1 MHHTSKYLPVFVYGT
16 LRVGQGN
23 WRHYLQGKT
32 LAERPAIAP
41 DHKMYATNYAY
52 VTDAPGQQ
60 IVGELIEIRPECYER
75 VMHDLDR
82 LEDYDPLDPEH
93 SLYVRV
99 EREVLVARAEHSQ
112 RRWAWIYHLNPRQ
125 RDSFSDTDLVAG
137 GDWLDH
143 CAQTHS
149 DRL

>member
-1 MHHTSKYLPVFVYGT
+1 MHHPSKYLPVFVYGT
-16 LRVGQGN
+16 LRSGQDN
-23 WRHYLQGKT
+23 WRRYLQGKT
-32 LAERPAIAP
+32 VAERPAIAP

-82 LEDYDPLDPEH
+82 LEDYDPLDSEH

-99 EREVLVARAEHSQ
+99 AREVLVAGAEHGQ

-137 GDWLDH
+137 GDWLGH
-143 CAQTHS
+143 CAQTRS